1 MMNTFYLATNSN
13 TSRVKPIRFGMFLL
27 LMLFGATAMAEELDR
42 RQVIELNDAQRA
54 HVLIEMRAMLSGT
67 QNILAALAA
76 NDMEELARHARLL
89 GTKAKHNAEN
99 NVHDALPPA
108 FMKLGMSVHQAFDR
122 IADDAEAGGDSQHAL
137 SQLSLAMNTC
147 VVCHETYQ
155 IQRVAN
161 QKTTQTETD
170 H

>member
-1 MMNTFYLATNSN
+1 MNTFSLATNSN
-13 TSRVKPIRFGMFLL
+13 TSSAKPIRFGIFLL
-27 LMLFGATAMAEELDR
+27 LMLFGSTAMAEELDR

-54 HVLIEMRAMLSGT
+54 HVLIEMRTMLSGT

-89 GTKAKHNAEN
+89 GTNAKHNAEN
-99 NVHDALPPA
+99 NVHDALPPE

-122 IADDAEAGGDSQHAL
+122 IADDAEAGGDTQHAL

-161 QKTTQTETD
+161 EQTTPTESK